1 MHELIGDFKDQR
13 ISLHRR
19 RSARIFARLILAGS
33 AFGFAVMIFMSGLPA
48 FVSDRLRGSAADMTI
63 AVPAEGQKS
72 SGEEFSVSDA
82 DEMRD
87 PLFFAGPPDKQAN
100 SNKFAI
106 RFQSAS
112 SATARTDSVFYVA
125 DKMMGASVRLM
136 QALPA
141 EPQDFALMGTASVEE
156 KISAL
161 PNLDGVLVTRGAEAA
176 KTEGG
181 GGWEAVAADGAV
193 LANPPASAAPQTLGS
208 SSLEVLAPAQRREI
222 SRDVVLKAVFD
233 RSLQSMLAESGL
245 SAASVE
251 AAAGAAAGLI
261 NIRQMQAGYL
271 LAFRTD
277 RSAGAMAGREVIHL
291 SLYDRRGLIGS
302 IGQNSEG
309 RYSKISDPWEKD
321 GLLAY
326 ALEDEPGVSGKRFRI
341 MDGIY
346 SAGVRNGIEPHILTE
361 TIMQMARSYDLGQFI
376 QRDDSFSIIYSEA
389 PREAGR
395 GEGHVLFASVT
406 HAGEALSCYM
416 LKPTPDSAFTCMTE
430 KDTVTERLGPAG
442 FVIPVDGS
450 LRSRFGLRRHP
461 ILGDMRMHKGVDW
474 AAPPGTPVRATFD
487 GIVDFA
493 GDSGG
498 YGNFIRI
505 GHANDMGSGYGH
517 LSAFAKDIRKG
528 ASVTA
533 GQVIGYVGSTG
544 LSTGPH
550 LHFEIYVNSEAV
562 DPLGL
567 ETEVQQAVGAG
578 EADKLVSRIIHVES
592 GGNPNAANP
601 LSSASGL
608 GQFIDS
614 TWMRMIR
621 SYRPDIARS
630 MSREQAL
637 QLRFDPQIASEMLHR
652 LTAENEADLRRA
664 GHQASAGNLYLA
676 HFLGSMGAN
685 YVLSAPSETPLY
697 DILDSQVISAN
708 PFLYGRD
715 AAWVINWAARKMNRS
730 APAIVIAQARLPEA
744 TRIKNSRFSAYSAAI
759 DKLLESIRKNKP
771 GAVGAS

>member
-1 MHELIGDFKDQR
+1 MHELIDDFKHQR
-13 ISLHRR
+13 IGLHRR
-19 RSARIFARLILAGS
+19 RRKRLLARSVFAASALGLAALTFSNG
-33 AFGFAVMIFMSGLPA
+33 VPA
-48 FVSDRLRGSAADMTI
+48 FVAGRLRANAVDQMI
-63 AVPAEGQKS
+63 AVPTDGQKS
-72 SGEEFSVSDA
+72 SGEEFSVTDS

-87 PLFFAGPPDKQAN
+87 PLFFAGPPDRAAN

-112 SATARTDSVFYVA
+112 SATARTDSVYFVA
-125 DKMMGASVRLM
+125 DRMMGASVRLM

-156 KISAL
+156 KISTL
-161 PNLDGVLVTRGAEAA
+161 PNMDGVLVTRGADAA
-176 KTEGG
+176 KTGG
-181 GGWEAVAADGAV
+181 GDDGWEAVAADGAV
-193 LANPPASAAPQTLGS
+193 PAGAPESTALQTLGS

-245 SAASVE
+245 SAAGVE
-251 AAAGAAAGLI
+251 AAAGAAASLI
-261 NIRQMQAGYL
+261 NIREMQAGYL
-271 LAFRTD
+271 LAYRTD
-277 RSAGAMAGREVIHL
+277 KSAGAGAGREVIHL
-291 SLYDRRGLIGS
+291 SLYDKRGLIGS

-309 RYSKISDPWEKD
+309 GYSTIEDPWEND

-326 ALEDEPGVSGKRFRI
+326 AREEESGASGKRFRI

-346 SAGVRNGIEPHILTE
+346 SAGVRNGIAPPILTE

-376 QRDDSFSIIYSEA
+376 QRDDTFSIIYSEA
-389 PREAGR
+389 PREAER
-395 GEGHVLFASVT
+395 GEGHVLYASVT

-416 LKPTPDSAFTCMTE
+416 LKPGPDSAFTCMTE

-505 GHANDMGSGYGH
+505 GHANNMGSGYAH
-517 LSAFAKDIRKG
+517 LSAFAKEIRKG
-528 ASVTA
+528 VSVTA

-550 LHFEIYVNSEAV
+550 LHFEIYASGEAT

-567 ETEVQQAVGAG
+567 ETAAPPSIGAG
-578 EADKLVSRIIHVES
+578 EADKLVSRIIRVES
-592 GGNPNAANP
+592 GGDPNAANP
-601 LSSASGL
+601 LSSARGL
-608 GQFIDS
+608 GQFLDE

-621 SYRPDIARS
+621 AYRPDIARS
-630 MSREQAL
+630 MNRDQAL
-637 QLRFDPQIASEMLHR
+637 QLRYDPQIATEMLHR
-652 LTAENEADLRRA
+652 FTAENEADLRRA
-664 GHQASAGNLYLA
+664 GHQASAGNL
-676 HFLGSMGAN
+676 
-685 YVLSAPSETPLY
+685 
-697 DILDSQVISAN
+697 ISRA
-708 PFLYGRD
+708 FSRQHGRELCAERRAAD
-715 AAWVINWAARKMNRS
+715 AAQRPSGFAGDLRQFFPLR
-730 APAIVIAQARLPEA
+730 
-744 TRIKNSRFSAYSAAI
+744 TRRRVG
-759 DKLLESIRKNKP
+759 DKLGRPQDEQKRACF
-771 GAVGAS
+771 GHRASEAAGGDTDQEQPFQRLQRGD

>member
-1 MHELIGDFKDQR
+1 MHELISDFKDQR
-13 ISLHRR
+13 AALHRR
-19 RSARIFARLILAGS
+19 RRARISARLVLAGS
-33 AFGFAVMIFMSGLPA
+33 ALGVAAMIFMSGLPTR
-48 FVSDRLRGSAADMTI
+48 VVGGLHGNEADQTV
-63 AVPAEGQKS
+63 AVPTDGQRS

-87 PLFFAGPPDKQAN
+87 PLFFAGPPDKQAHR
-100 SNKFAI
+100 NKFAI
-106 RFQSAS
+106 RFQTAS

-125 DKMMGASVRLM
+125 DKMMGSSVRLM

-161 PNLDGVLVTRGAEAA
+161 PNMDGVLVTRSAEAA
-176 KTEGG
+176 KTESS
-181 GGWEAVAADGAV
+181 GGWEAIAADGAI
-193 LANPPASAAPQTLGS
+193 PASAAPQTLGS
-208 SSLEVLAPAQRREI
+208 SSLDVLAPAQRREI

-233 RSLQSMLAESGL
+233 RSLQSMLAESGM

-251 AAAGAAAGLI
+251 AAVGAAANLL
-261 NIRQMQAGYL
+261 NIRDMQAGYL
-271 LAFRTD
+271 LALRTD
-277 RSAGAMAGREVIHL
+277 RSEGAIAGREVIHL

-302 IGQNSEG
+302 IGQNIEG
-309 RYSKISDPWEKD
+309 GYSKISDPWERD

-376 QRDDSFSIIYSEA
+376 QRDDTFSIVYSEA

-505 GHANDMGSGYGH
+505 AHANNMGSGYGH

-528 ASVTA
+528 AAVTA

-544 LSTGPH
+544 FSTGPH
-550 LHFEIYVNSEAV
+550 LHFEIYVNGEAV

-637 QLRFDPQIASEMLHR
+637 ELRFDPQIASEMLYR

-664 GHQASAGNLYLA
+664 GYQASAGNLYLA

-685 YVLSAPSETPLY
+685 YVLSAPADTPLY
-697 DILDSQVISAN
+697 NILDPQVISAN

-715 AAWVINWAARKMNRS
+715 AAWVIGWAARKMNSR
-730 APAIVIAQARLPEA
+730 APAMITAQTRLPEA
-744 TRIKNSRFSAYSAAI
+744 TRIKNSRFSAYSEAI
-759 DKLLESIRKNKP
+759 DQLLDSIRKNKP
-771 GAVGAS
+771 GATGAS